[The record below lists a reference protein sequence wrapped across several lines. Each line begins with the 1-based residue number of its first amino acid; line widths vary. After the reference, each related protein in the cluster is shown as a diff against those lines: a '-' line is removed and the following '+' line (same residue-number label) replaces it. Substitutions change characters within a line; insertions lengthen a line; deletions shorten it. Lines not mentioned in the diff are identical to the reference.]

1 MGSPD
6 DRSLTK
12 SGEAASPSWR
22 TGTSTAGLP
31 LSLLRKASRRLQ
43 AVSISVVVLVA
54 SGWLA
59 GNWIE
64 GELAAEFQTPLQWAS
79 PMTLL
84 VASLVTFGLA
94 RSSWLTPPAVVIVG
108 LVYEVVVSFSIPL
121 GQYWSTFA
129 GIEAQYISGDLVGLS
144 PVAIWMLFFTV
155 LVPAKPRHA
164 LIALTLSASAVPIT
178 IGLLARFGNAPVLPP
193 MDFAFVFVLPY
204 VPIIVLSYIAA
215 RIIYGL
221 GTDIRRAREMGS
233 YHLLELIGRG
243 GMGEVWRGQHYML
256 ARPAALKLI
265 RSDALGPDAGA
276 MERALARFEREAQV
290 TASLQSP
297 HTVELYDYG
306 IAEDGTLYYVMEL
319 LHGIDLESLVRR
331 FGPLAA
337 ERVVHILR
345 QACLSLGEA
354 HSKDL
359 IHRDIKP
366 ANLYLCQRALE
377 YDFVKVL
384 DFGLVKRG
392 STVEARAEVPVTE
405 TGVVAGTPDFIAPEV
420 AVGEQAVDG
429 RADIYALGC
438 VAHWLL
444 TGRRLF
450 ERETAIAT
458 IVAHINTPAEPPSS
472 HTELPIPD
480 ELDSLVLACLAK
492 NPADRPATAEDL
504 LGHLD
509 GIALPTPWTRA
520 RAAEWWRLHLPGDG
534 PALSEP
540 AARA

>member
-1 MGSPD
+1 MGTPD
-6 DRSLTK
+6 DKLLTK
-12 SGEAASPSWR
+12 SGEPASPRWR
-22 TGTSTAGLP
+22 TSTTTPGLP
-31 LSLLRKASRRLQ
+31 LSLLRKASKRLQ
-43 AVSISVVVLVA
+43 AVSLAVVILLA
-54 SGWLA
+54 TGWLA

-64 GELAAEFQTPLQWAS
+64 GELAAEFQTPLQWAP
-79 PMTLL
+79 PMTML

-94 RSSWLTPPAVVIVG
+94 RSSWLTPSGVVTVG
-108 LVYEVVVSFSIPL
+108 LVYEVIISFSIPL
-121 GQYWSTFA
+121 GQYYNTFV
-129 GIEAQYISGDLVGLS
+129 GVEAQYISGDLVGLS

-164 LIALTLSASAVPIT
+164 LIALTLSASSVPIT
-178 IGLLARFGNAPVLPP
+178 IALLARFGNAPVLPLQ
-193 MDFAFVFVLPY
+193 DFAFVFIYGY
-204 VPIIVLSYIAA
+204 VPCIALSYIAA

-265 RSDALGPDAGA
+265 RSDALGHELGA

-319 LHGIDLESLVRR
+319 LQGIDLESLVRR
-331 FGPLAA
+331 FGPLTA

-354 HSKDL
+354 HSRDL

-392 STVEARAEVPVTE
+392 STVEARAEMPVTE
-405 TGVVAGTPDFIAPEV
+405 TGAVAGTPDFMAPEV
-420 AVGEQAVDG
+420 AVNDEAVDG
-429 RADIYALGC
+429 RADLYALGC

-444 TGRRLF
+444 TGRRPF
-450 ERETAIAT
+450 ERDTAIAT
-458 IVAHINTPAEPPSS
+458 IVAHINTPAEAPSA

-480 ELDSLVLACLAK
+480 RLDSLVLACLAK
-492 NPADRPATAEDL
+492 DPAGRPANAEAL
-504 LGHLD
+504 LYELD
-509 GIALPTPWTRA
+509 RIELARPWTRD
-520 RAAEWWRLHLPGDG
+520 RAAEWWRLHLPEAG

-540 AARA
+540 GARA